1 MPVSEEQLHFN
12 ITILQ
17 SEATTIKKANK
28 KNARVQIAHGQ
39 EENDTSFRV
48 YLFHPTSL

>member
-1 MPVSEEQLHFN
+1 MPISEEQLHFN
-12 ITILQ
+12 ITTLR
-17 SEATTIKKANK
+17 SEVTKIKKANK

-48 YLFHPTSL
+48 YLFRPTSL